1 MTEFISTC
9 SMPLAVIFLIVGFFF
24 LVKGADIFVEGSSS
38 IAKRFHVPAIIIGLT
53 IVAMGTSLRRLR
65 FPVLQQ
71 SSIRIRWQSVMW
83 SGLIFLI

>member
-9 SMPLAVIFLIVGFFF
+9 SMPLAIVFLIAGFFL
-24 LVKGADIFVEGSSS
+24 LVKGADVFVEGSSS
-38 IAKRFHVPAIIIGLT
+38 IAKRFQL
-53 IVAMGTSLRRLR
+53 
-65 FPVLQQ
+65 LQQ

>member
-53 IVAMGTSLRRLR
+53 LLPWEPHFRRLR
-65 FPVLQQ
+65 FPLLQQ

>member
-53 IVAMGTSLRRLR
+53 IVAMGTSLPETAVSVVAAIQHLSLIHISEPTRR
-65 FPVLQQ
+65 
-71 SSIRIRWQSVMW
+71 
-83 SGLIFLI
+83 